1 MYLALSSNVI
11 WLLMSDNIFNYT
23 ILVVMEHTGKLVKII
38 IDKFFMKYWN
48 STRVYT

>member
-1 MYLALSSNVI
+1 MWYGYWCQIISLIN
-11 WLLMSDNIFNYT
+11 
-23 ILVVMEHTGKLVKII
+23 ILVVMEHSGKLVKII